1 MELDDLKSIWQ
12 KKQSY
17 PAKEAEE
24 IASMIKGNS
33 NSIVAKLKRSVWF
46 ELTITIVFGV
56 VMLYFSFTLPS
67 GAMKWSI
74 VSLLVLFLAY
84 LIYYLKK
91 IRLLNH
97 FDPSQQNIR
106 ENLVNLITDLKAY
119 LHFYKTSYLILY
131 PVYFALG
138 ILFAAIERGFD
149 NFFNRL
155 AEPEIILRLAF
166 ATAVIFVIALFTTN
180 WYLKKLYGNHLVK
193 LQDLLRDLK
202 ESTAQEG

>member
-17 PAKEAEE
+17 PAKQADE
-24 IASMIKGNS
+24 IAVMIKGNS

-46 ELTITIVFGV
+46 ELTITIVFGLI
-56 VMLYFSFTLPS
+56 MLYFSFTLRS

-74 VSLLVLFLAY
+74 ISLLILFLAY
-84 LIYYLKK
+84 MVYYVKK
-91 IRLLNH
+91 LQLLNH

-106 ENLVNLITDLKAY
+106 ENLENLIADLKAY
-119 LHFYKTSYLILY
+119 LHFYRSSYLIFY
-131 PVYFALG
+131 PVYFVLG

-149 NFFNRL
+149 NFLHRL
-155 AEPEIILRLAF
+155 SEPEIILRLAF
-166 ATAVIFVIALFTTN
+166 ATAIILAVALFFTN
-180 WYLKKLYGNHLVK
+180 WYLKKLYGNHLDK

-202 ESTAQEG
+202 DSTAQES

>member
-1 MELDDLKSIWQ
+1 MELDDLKSIWK

-17 PAKEAEE
+17 PAKQADE
-24 IASMIKGNS
+24 IAAMIKGSS

-46 ELTITIVFGV
+46 ELTITIVFGLI
-56 VMLYFSFTLPS
+56 MLYFSFTLRS

-74 VSLLVLFLAY
+74 VSLLLLLLAY
-84 LIYYLKK
+84 LVYYVKK
-91 IRLLNH
+91 IQLLNH

-106 ENLVNLITDLKAY
+106 ENLENLINDLKAY
-119 LHFYKTSYLILY
+119 LQFYRSSYLIFY
-131 PVYFALG
+131 PVYFVLG

-149 NFFNRL
+149 NFLHRL
-155 AEPEIILRLAF
+155 TEPEMILRLLF
-166 ATAVIFVIALFTTN
+166 ATAVIMTTALLFTN

-202 ESTAQEG
+202 DSATQEG